1 MYFHDD
7 DDDDDDDSES
17 DLKFQLISNTF
28 TKPTGDTETIISYKF
43 KRLSDEIIKSPATS
57 GNGLTPK
64 LKWSQN
70 SKIVK
75 EFKGSWLRQD
85 NTTFTHG
92 NVVFSLLTMNKT
104 YGQEI

>member
-1 MYFHDD
+1 MHFHDD
-7 DDDDDDDSES
+7 DDDDDDNDDSES

-28 TKPTGDTETIISYKF
+28 RKPTGDSETIISYIF
-43 KRLSDEIIKSPATS
+43 KRLSDETIKPPAIS

-75 EFKGSWLRQD
+75 EFQGS
-85 NTTFTHG
+85 
-92 NVVFSLLTMNKT
+92 
-104 YGQEI
+104 